1 MATTRLMP
9 LHTGKGKTIA
19 SALGRSI
26 DYVENPNKTDDGE
39 FISSYACDPLIAEQE
54 FMFSKSQYRGITGR
68 TQGDK
73 DVIAYHLRQSFKPN
87 EIDPQTANKI
97 GYDLAMSLT
106 KGKHAFIVCTHVDK
120 QHIHSHI
127 IFNSTNLDC
136 NKKFRNFWGS
146 SFAVRKISDK
156 LCLENGLSII
166 ENPKP
171 SKGHYGDWLGDRKPL
186 THSDKLRQAI
196 DDVLSQKPIDF
207 NSFLVEMQS
216 TGYEVK
222 TGKHL
227 AFKGK
232 EQKKFIRLRSLGDG
246 YSEDEIKAVIGGK
259 LVHKPKP
266 QRQERAVNMLVDIQS
281 KLQQGKGA
289 GYEQWAKVF
298 NLKQMAQTLNYLKE
312 NDLLDYEKLSSKAD
326 EITSQFDKIS
336 AEIKAVEKQHS
347 EIKELKNH
355 IINYMKTKD
364 AYAVYKQSGY
374 SKKVYEKY
382 EGELILHKAARTY
395 FDKMKLQKLPTIKSL
410 QTQEQ
415 QLSIVKNRA
424 YTKYKKAKKDMQ
436 EIATIKENVES
447 ILNIKPPKK
456 AHEKTQEAR

>member
-1 MATTRLMP
+1 MP
-9 LHTGKGKTIA
+9 LHTGKGKTIS

-26 DYVENPNKTDDGE
+26 DYVKNPNKTDNGE

-54 FMFSKSQYRGITGR
+54 FLFSKSQYRGNTGR

-146 SFAVRKISDK
+146 SFAIRKISDK

-166 ENPKP
+166 ENPKS
-171 SKGHYGDWLGDRKPL
+171 SKGHYGDWLGDKKPL
-186 THSDKLRQAI
+186 THSDKLRKTI
-196 DDVLSQKPIDF
+196 DDLLSQKPINF
-207 NSFLVEMQS
+207 NSFLLEMQS
-216 TGYEVK
+216 AGYEIK
-222 TGKHL
+222 RGKYL

-232 EQKKFIRLRSLGDG
+232 EQKKFIRLRSLGEG
-246 YSEDEIKAVIGGK
+246 YSEDEIKAVICGK
-259 LVHKPKP
+259 ATHKPK
-266 QRQERAVNMLVDIQS
+266 QQKQEKAVNMLVDIQE

-298 NLKQMAQTLNYLKE
+298 NLKQMAQSINYLKE

-326 EITSQFDKIS
+326 KITSEFDKVS
-336 AEIKAVEKQHS
+336 VEIKTMEKQLS

-364 AYAVYKQSGY
+364 AYAEYKQSGY
-374 SKKVYEKY
+374 SKKVYAKY
-382 EGELILHKAARTY
+382 EGELILHKAARAY
-395 FDKMKLQKLPTIKSL
+395 FDKMKLQKLPSIKSL

-415 QLSIVKNRA
+415 QLFTDKNGA
-424 YTKYKKAKKDMQ
+424 YSRYKKAKKDIQ
-436 EIATIKENVES
+436 EIVTIKANVES

-456 AHEKTQEAR
+456 AQEKTQEAR